1 MAYIY
6 FSFEF
11 FFLPFI
17 SKAIFQIKF
26 TSQRTLENLPSFQT
40 VFLKS
45 TTKFKTIKPQKMEHT
60 HEEKMSLLRQ
70 RLQAVAQREINEQ
83 NQDGYVNDGRGTDF
97 EDRSPPLDRPPI
109 SYRVFSVTTPITNI
123 SAAHGSENSS
133 YGVNTCST
141 CDQPYTRAWL
151 ETEIDTENKTLKGKK
166 VRLPCNHSLETSDT
180 MKNWVNRPA
189 SPEWTPTPAEAYAR
203 DGWFNN
209 LGSPGTAGCHYA
221 NVGAEHQSPV
231 DTLVPQRR
239 GAVRR
244 DSDNRVRF
252 AETRSYASAA
262 NDQHERR
269 LLPNTPAYPKTAY
282 PRAENQHGGQLVRAG
297 SLNTRQG
304 AVSALRTQ
312 TQHQSRFLQNGII
325 NPSSGTSSAP
335 RAGNQHEVQ
344 LVRASSL
351 NSRQVVPGHGTQP
364 HLLSPYEGAVR
375 GAGTP
380 LSAHPGV
387 RRAQHQTGFL
397 SNALINPNSG
407 SSFIPRTYNYQGG
420 PVLERGDFYPGQ
432 GNAVVRGPRRM
443 IGNSLLNP
451 H

>member
-1 MAYIY
+1 MHIYIAFRNLFPSISRL
-6 FSFEF
+6 FSR
-11 FFLPFI
+11 
-17 SKAIFQIKF
+17 S
-26 TSQRTLENLPSFQT
+26 NLHQGNSHSNRLSIPTDS
-40 VFLKS
+40 S
-45 TTKFKTIKPQKMEHT
+45 TTKSQRSAKYKSQKMEHT
-60 HEEKMSLLRQ
+60 YEARTGLLRQ
-70 RLQAVAQREINEQ
+70 RLRAVAEREISEQ

-97 EDRSPPLDRPPI
+97 EGFVPDNTTPTIRCPLDRSPIP
-109 SYRVFSVTTPITNI
+109 SRVFSVTTPITNI
-123 SAAHGSENSS
+123 SAANGSENSS
-133 YGVNTCST
+133 YGVNTCSA

-166 VRLPCNHSLETSDT
+166 VRLPCNHFVEPSGT
-180 MKNWVNRPA
+180 MDNWVNGPA

-203 DGWFNN
+203 DGLFNN
-209 LGSPGTAGCHYA
+209 FASPTI
-221 NVGAEHQSPV
+221 VEHRSPV

-244 DSDNRVRF
+244 DPDNRVRF

-262 NDQHERR
+262 NDQYGRR
-269 LLPNTPAYPKTAY
+269 LLPNTLAYPKTAY
-282 PRAENQHGGQLVRAG
+282 LRAENRHGGQLVRAS
-297 SLNTRQG
+297 SLNTHQG

-325 NPSSGTSSAP
+325 NPSSGTPSAP
-335 RAGNQHEVQ
+335 RAGNQHGVQ

-364 HLLSPYEGAVR
+364 HLLSPFEVTVR
-375 GAGTP
+375 GAGNP
-380 LSAHPGV
+380 LSAHQGI

-397 SNALINPNSG
+397 SNALTNPNSG
-407 SSFIPRTYNYQGG
+407 SSFTPRTYNYQAG
-420 PVLERGDFYPGQ
+420 PLLESGDFYPSQ

-443 IGNSLLNP
+443 IGSSLLNP